1 MQICRITS
9 VLLLSNY
16 NFVLGG
22 KRKSGSEL
30 TLPDS
35 VIYGFVLLFR
45 TSYTLPWRASL
56 CKPWLRRAYT
66 MP

>member
-35 VIYGFVLLFR
+35 VIYGFVLLFN
-45 TSYTLPWRASL
+45 YLHNLYIFILYDAL
-56 CKPWLRRAYT
+56 AGIIV
-66 MP
+66 